1 VWIHAPS
8 VGEGLQ
14 ALPVIELIRAQMDVQ
29 LAYTFYSPSAE
40 AFAAGVGADFF
51 DYLPFD
57 TGRQMAAALDALRPS
72 VIAFSKSD
80 VWPTLAERAAARGVK
95 LAILS
100 ATMPESSRRRSVL
113 GRLALSDAYGLLD
126 TVGAI
131 DDQDAERL
139 IEAGANPQRVIVTGD
154 TRYDQVWAR
163 SEMPVSDIVASLS
176 TPTRGPTLV
185 AGSTWPSDEEHLLPA
200 WSRVVAERPGARL
213 IIAPHEVTAKH
224 LHAIETWARDAGL
237 RLSHVGNRAAAT
249 SEVVLVD
256 RYGILGDLYALADFS
271 YVGGGFHDAGL
282 HSLLE
287 PAAFGSPV
295 IIGPRHTDNRDA
307 RLLIAAGA
315 AFRCESTREISA
327 RIVRWIDSV
336 EARTRAGDAARD
348 VVESGLGAAERSYS
362 IISRLLGAAT
372 GK

>member
-1 VWIHAPS
+1 
-8 VGEGLQ
+8 
-14 ALPVIELIRAQMDVQ
+14 
-29 LAYTFYSPSAE
+29 
-40 AFAAGVGADFF
+40 
-51 DYLPFD
+51 
-57 TGRQMAAALDALRPS
+57 
-72 VIAFSKSD
+72 
-80 VWPTLAERAAARGVK
+80 
-95 LAILS
+95 
-100 ATMPESSRRRSVL
+100 
-113 GRLALSDAYGLLD
+113 LLD

-163 SEMPVSDIVASLS
+163 AEMPVSDIVASLS